1 MDTQMGQ
8 GVGKGKKENME
19 PKKNYFTTL
28 DTTSCFVMKTL
39 LVKSSVY
46 VIQAFL

>member
-1 MDTQMGQ
+1 MGQ
-8 GVGKGKKENME
+8 GVGKGKKNME

-39 LVKSSVY
+39 LVKPSVY
-46 VIQAFL
+46 MI